1 MSTVVRIPSE
11 LEAFIQP
18 PHAQTLMIRGP
29 PGSGKTML
37 ALALMEAFHGR
48 RVYVSFRVT
57 RGSLLR
63 QIPWL
68 GTLWPEGIEVVDS
81 SEETAHIQD
90 RGQLKIKDNLMGQ
103 RDEVQE
109 LDEFLWLPQAIQS
122 AWSKTDAKNP
132 TLVVLDS
139 WDAIIDQ
146 YFERVVSPG
155 EPVPSRSEI
164 ERILLRRMARGNI
177 SLVLVLERDT
187 PSTLDYQVDGIVE
200 TSRLLKEGRLE
211 RWLSISK
218 LRGVKVSV
226 DTYPFT
232 LTGGRFAA
240 ITPAG
245 LGAFDRIHLPAK
257 DPRSQDPGLWPGS
270 TDYAAA
276 FGRLLPD
283 ALTLFSLDS
292 AVPQE
297 VSRAIVG
304 PMVIQTI
311 QAGGRT
317 LVISPAS
324 LEPED
329 SFISVA
335 DNLPKDAVRSRLRV
349 MSALPRHY
357 RAEGIPELVIPFDR
371 IRWTKAGPSVPVPD
385 DPEFLQAAP
394 QESNRPNLIVAYL
407 SGLEAMTEAAGLP
420 VAHGILPALAETV
433 FPRSPVHVIAVGRS
447 DDTVMLATSPISR
460 NVIDVQYAN
469 GRVFLSGRRPY
480 MSPLILSDQTGTEP
494 YRLTR
499 IE

>member
-1 MSTVVRIPSE
+1 VSIVVRIPPE
-11 LEAFIQP
+11 LETFIQP

-57 RGSLLR
+57 RESLLR

-68 GTLWPEGIEVVDS
+68 STLPSEGIEIVDV
-81 SEETAHIQD
+81 SEETARVQD
-90 RGQLKIKDNLMGQ
+90 RGQLNIKGNLMTH
-103 RDEVQE
+103 REEAQE

-122 AWSKTDAKNP
+122 AWSKTDAKKP

-146 YFERVVSPG
+146 YFERVVGPG

-164 ERILLRRMARGNI
+164 ERILLRRMTKGNI

-211 RWLSISK
+211 RWLSIQK
-218 LRGVKVSV
+218 LRGVRVSV

-245 LGAFDRIHLPAK
+245 LGAFDRIHAPAK
-257 DPRSQDPGLWPGS
+257 DPSPEDPGLWPGS
-270 TDYAAA
+270 TDYAEA

-292 AVPQE
+292 AVPRE
-297 VSRAIVG
+297 VSRAIAG
-304 PMVIQTI
+304 PMVIQAI

-317 LVISPAS
+317 VVIAPPS
-324 LEPED
+324 LEPEE
-329 SFISVA
+329 SYLSIA
-335 DNLPKDAVRSRLRV
+335 DHLPKDAVRSRLRV

-357 RAEGIPELVIPFDR
+357 QAEGMPEIVLPFDR
-371 IRWTKAGPSVPVPD
+371 IRWTKEGLSVPVPD
-385 DPEFLQAAP
+385 DSEFLQAAP
-394 QESNRPNLIVAYL
+394 QSADRPNLIVAYL
-407 SGLEAMTEAAGLP
+407 SGLEAMAGAVGAP
-420 VAHGILPALAETV
+420 VVYGILPALAQTV
-433 FPRSPVHVIAVGRS
+433 FHKSPAHVIAFGRS
-447 DDTVMLATSPISR
+447 DNPLLPTISSPSR
-460 NVIDVQYAN
+460 SIIDIQYSN
-469 GRVFLSGRRPY
+469 GRVFLSGSRPY
-480 MSPLILSDQTGTEP
+480 VSPRILSDQGGTEP
-494 YRLTR
+494 YRLTPV
-499 IE
+499 E